1 MKSVAV
7 HVHKDDCNYEIS
19 TYLLIAIWD
28 IRLLSLIILVAL
40 LVEVQLRR
48 LFRKNRQ
55 TRLAEEFVTAHGD
68 ALEPLS

>member
-1 MKSVAV
+1 MLAV
-7 HVHKDDCNYEIS
+7 PVQKDDYNYEIS

-28 IRLLSLIILVAL
+28 IHLLCLIILVAL

-55 TRLAEEFVTAHGD
+55 TRLAEECVTAHGD